1 LDAQLSTS
9 QRQSFSPLRAIFCSI
24 GRPSSGASK
33 GNRGKAF
40 AAIVS
45 LLIATF
51 SVNGCSRSSEEV
63 GLSPGDLPPE
73 ISLPTLDGATL
84 SLRSLRG
91 KVVLVNFWASWCAPC
106 VVEMPELQKLQ
117 ETLGADK
124 FVVLAAGVE
133 DSPENLA
140 KVKKRFNLTFPI
152 VVDRTGQLKGTFKL
166 VGFPE
171 SFVVNKAG
179 QLVMLMDP
187 ESNEPV
193 VKVIGPREWSKD
205 PLLSQIRMLTNG

>member
-1 LDAQLSTS
+1 
-9 QRQSFSPLRAIFCSI
+9 
-24 GRPSSGASK
+24 
-33 GNRGKAF
+33 
-40 AAIVS
+40 
-45 LLIATF
+45 
-51 SVNGCSRSSEEV
+51 
-63 GLSPGDLPPE
+63 
-73 ISLPTLDGATL
+73 
-84 SLRSLRG
+84 
-91 KVVLVNFWASWCAPC
+91 
-106 VVEMPELQKLQ
+106 MPELQKLQ

-124 FVVLAAGVE
+124 FVVLAVGVE